1 MTNID
6 HQKKTYPLY
15 TTIIGTLSFFLI
27 AFLMGLLGTVIG
39 FDLNIL
45 PLLIAGV
52 LAPLIMLSILNI
64 REKILLNVLISAI
77 TLVAAF
83 IIAFLFGYIVAAIAP
98 GDENSIL
105 VNAAAILV
113 MNGIYGMVMGTL
125 LFGKEATRYFLG
137 VTALAGLFLGLIFT
151 FTGDFKIIGMDFSY
165 LYIITSF
172 GVTLG
177 LAIGLYRSRKH
188 KTEK

>member
-1 MTNID
+1 MTNIN
-6 HQKKTYPLY
+6 QEKKTYPLY

-27 AFLMGLLGTVIG
+27 SFLMGLLGTVIG
-39 FDLNIL
+39 FDINIL
-45 PLLIAGV
+45 PLLVAGV
-52 LAPLIMLSILNI
+52 LAPLIMLSVLNI
-64 REKILLNVLISAI
+64 RDKIWLNILISAI

-98 GDENSIL
+98 GGENSIL

-125 LFGKEATRYFLG
+125 LYGRDATRFFLA
-137 VTALAGLFLGLIFT
+137 VTSLAGLFLGVIFT
-151 FTGDFKIIGMDFSY
+151 LTGDFKIMGIDFSY
-165 LYIITSF
+165 LYIITTF

-177 LAIGLYRSRKH
+177 LALGLYKSRKH
-188 KTEK
+188 KTE